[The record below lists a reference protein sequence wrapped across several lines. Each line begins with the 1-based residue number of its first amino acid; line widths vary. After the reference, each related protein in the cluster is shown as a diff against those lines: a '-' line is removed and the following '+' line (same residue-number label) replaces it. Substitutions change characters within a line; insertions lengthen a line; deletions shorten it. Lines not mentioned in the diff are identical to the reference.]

1 MTPFACAACGHTVFF
16 ENDHCGHCGAVLGYV
31 PGSRRMA
38 AFGQVADGAAASA
51 FAQAAEAAQAAGP
64 GPDAVTDAV
73 TAALTTAWSPA
84 PGAPGPALRPCA
96 NRVQHQ
102 VCNWMLDP
110 DDPHTLCLSCRLT
123 RVIPRLDL
131 PQNLAR
137 WRRIEQAKRRLVFS
151 LIDLGLTPEP
161 KQGPDDTLGLAFDL
175 LDELPGG
182 PKVLTGHDQGT
193 VTLNVQEADDA
204 VREARRVQ
212 LGEPART
219 LLGHLRHE
227 TAHYLQ
233 HRWVAGRPAS
243 EERSRQVFGDERADY
258 AAALQ
263 QHYAQGPRADWS
275 DGFVSAYAS
284 AHPWEDWAETCAH
297 WLLVHDAVQTAGAW
311 GLSLSGGP
319 VEAALGGGASSDAP
333 DGAGSAAPVD
343 LHQRVLLQWL
353 PVAQFLNAMNRSI
366 GLPDSYP
373 YLLPP
378 AVLDKMATVQALLQ
392 APACAGG
399 AA

>member
-16 ENDHCGHCGAVLGYV
+16 ENDHCGHCGARLGYV
-31 PGSRRMA
+31 PGARRMG
-38 AFGQVADGAAASA
+38 AFSA
-51 FAQAAEAAQAAGP
+51 PVPAHTTAP
-64 GPDAVTDAV
+64 GPDL
-73 TAALTTAWSPA
+73 AAAWPVA
-84 PGAPGPALRPCA
+84 PGATGPALRPCA

-102 VCNWMLDP
+102 ACNWMLDEH
-110 DDPHTLCLSCRLT
+110 DPHPLCMSCRLT
-123 RVIPRLDL
+123 RVIPALDV
-131 PQNLAR
+131 PGNLDR

-161 KQGPDDTLGLAFDL
+161 KQGPQDTQGLAFDL

-233 HRWVAGRPAS
+233 HRWVTGRPDA
-243 EERSRQVFGDERADY
+243 EATSRQVFGDERADY

-263 QHYAQGPRADWS
+263 QHYANGPRPDWAEH
-275 DGFVSAYAS
+275 FVSAYAG

-297 WLLVHDAVQTAGAW
+297 WLLVHDAVQTAQAW
-311 GLSLSGGP
+311 GLSLRGGP
-319 VEAALGGGASSDAP
+319 VDAQLGAQAEPGSPQQAA
-333 DGAGSAAPVD
+333 DGSTQD
-343 LHQRVLLQWL
+343 MHQRVLLQWL

-392 APACAGG
+392 PGASAPAVWP
-399 AA
+399 AATVEHSAAEAWA

>member
-16 ENDHCGHCGAVLGYV
+16 ENDQCMHCGAALGYV
-31 PGSRRMA
+31 PGERRM
-38 AFGQVADGAAASA
+38 GA
-51 FAQAAEAAQAAGP
+51 FAPAAGH
-64 GPDAVTDAV
+64 
-73 TAALTTAWSPA
+73 TAAHAGAIEAWPPA
-84 PGAPGPALRPCA
+84 PGAAGPALRPCA

-102 VCNWMLDP
+102 VCNWMLDAN
-110 DDPHTLCLSCRLT
+110 DPQALCLSCRLT
-123 RVIPRLDL
+123 RVIPPLDR
-131 PQNLAR
+131 PDNLAR

-151 LIDLGLTPEP
+151 LMDLGLTPQP
-161 KQGPDDTLGLAFDL
+161 KQGPDDTRGLAFDL
-175 LDELPGG
+175 LDELPDG

-193 VTLNVQEADDA
+193 VTLNLLEADDA

-233 HRWVAGRPAS
+233 HRWVSGQPAA
-243 EERSRQVFGDERADY
+243 EERARQVFGDERADY
-258 AAALQ
+258 AAALT
-263 QHYAQGPRADWS
+263 QHYEQGPPSDWPTR
-275 DGFVSAYAS
+275 FVSAYAS

-311 GLSLSGGP
+311 GLQLSGGP
-319 VEAALGGGASSDAP
+319 VEASASAPPEPAGPALPP
-333 DGAGSAAPVD
+333 DVR
-343 LHQRVLLQWL
+343 QKVLAQWL

-392 APACAGG
+392 AGHEAAEPA
-399 AA
+399 